1 VHIQL
6 VSGSLFA
13 LWIYGHDAPDDV
25 LAFTT
30 GAPPGQPGAVGDL
43 LWGCKSQVFPV
54 LLQPPGC
61 V

>member
-1 VHIQL
+1 VHVQL

-13 LWIYGHDAPDDV
+13 LWIFGLDAVDDA

-61 V
+61 A